1 MRYRPSKFTIWFGG
15 ALLLFC
21 GLYLGERAY
30 KRIFPDT
37 KQDQCSFGPFS
48 NEKYRALLATLR
60 KAPPPK
66 WEPLGAAQPIEDHI
80 VAQFRELTT
89 GTNDIFERIAI
100 LHAVMRANGASFLRT
115 KPDIPDP
122 FQAIADGALERR
134 IRTSFVTFIYVI
146 NRNDLG
152 YFYPIW
158 PEVLIYVSFSVT
170 ESRPFARDTPNS
182 FTFFS
187 RNAGNIQDGYVG
199 ETASTRSHCPE
210 IPTVEWWQN
219 FEKDAPKPL
228 IRGS

>member
-1 MRYRPSKFTIWFGG
+1 MGYRPSKFTIWFGS

-21 GLYLGERAY
+21 GLYFGERVY

-37 KQDQCSFGPFS
+37 KQDQCTFGPVS

-80 VAQFRELTT
+80 VSQFRGLTA
-89 GTNDIFERIAI
+89 GTSDIFERIAI
-100 LHAVMRANGASFLRT
+100 LHAVMRANGARFLRT

-122 FQAIADGALERR
+122 FDAITAGKLDRR
-134 IRTSFVTFIYVI
+134 SRTSFVTFIYVI
-146 NRNDLG
+146 DRNDLG

-158 PEVLIYVSFSVT
+158 PEVLLYVNFSVT
-170 ESRPFARDTPNS
+170 ESRPFGREPPNS

-199 ETASTRSHCPE
+199 ETPSTHSRCPAVPA
-210 IPTVEWWQN
+210 IEWWQN
-219 FEKDAPKPL
+219 YEKDAPKPSV
-228 IRGS
+228 RGS